1 MSRFKGE
8 GTPMS
13 PCITFKLLWKL
24 GLASDKTCKQGV
36 SLVQRAYTSKEL
48 MEIDDKIMQEYQQ
61 MRSKQKLASEE
72 AKRAREYQRRHP
84 PKRHGYTTNSLQ
96 ALAV

>member
-1 MSRFKGE
+1 
-8 GTPMS
+8 MS
-13 PCITFKLLWKL
+13 PCITFRLLWKL
-24 GLASDKTCKQGV
+24 DLTSDKTCKQGV
-36 SLVQRAYTSKEL
+36 SLLQRAYTSKEL

-84 PKRHGYTTNSLQ
+84 PKRHGYTTNSFQ